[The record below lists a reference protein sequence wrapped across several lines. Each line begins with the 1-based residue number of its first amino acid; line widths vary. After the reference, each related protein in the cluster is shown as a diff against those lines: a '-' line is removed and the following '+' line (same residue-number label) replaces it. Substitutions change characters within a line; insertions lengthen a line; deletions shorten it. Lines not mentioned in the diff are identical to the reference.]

1 MKKVWEVLSWHDAN
15 TGEYDIRCR
24 SDIDTHSLKGFKR
37 LPTGDVEHKLI
48 GTDFKRTF
56 KVNRKFNSKK
66 EAEHYAES
74 LRLIEKMHNGDR
86 SIMRQEFIKYNIGE

>member
-1 MKKVWEVLSWHDAN
+1 MKKVWEVLSWYDSK

-37 LPTGDVEHKLI
+37 LSNGDVEHTLV
-48 GTDFKRTF
+48 GTNFTRTF
-56 KVNRKFNSKK
+56 KVNRQFNTKK

-74 LRLIEKMHNGDR
+74 LRLVEKMHNGDR
-86 SIMRQEFIKYNIGE
+86 SIMRQEFLKINGGE